1 MQREFAAMN
10 LEFVPSHANFV
21 LVRVGSGKAV
31 FQALMKKGVII
42 RDMTA
47 YGLPE
52 WIRVS
57 IGTMEQNRRFLA
69 ELKALGVPVV
79 APTALG

>member
-1 MQREFAAMN
+1 
-10 LEFVPSHANFV
+10 
-21 LVRVGSGKAV
+21 
-31 FQALMKKGVII
+31 
-42 RDMTA
+42 
-47 YGLPE
+47 
-52 WIRVS
+52 VS